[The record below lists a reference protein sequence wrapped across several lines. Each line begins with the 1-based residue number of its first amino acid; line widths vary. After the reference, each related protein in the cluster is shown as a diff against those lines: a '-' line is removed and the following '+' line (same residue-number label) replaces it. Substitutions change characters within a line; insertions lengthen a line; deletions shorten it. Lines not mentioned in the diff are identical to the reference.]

1 MIVSRIHNKLSTPL
15 VEALNGALNG
25 VNFALLE
32 ARLTTL
38 VTNSSWNRVEHQV
51 ITIAVDVKGCL

>member
-1 MIVSRIHNKLSTPL
+1 MIVSRIHNKLSNPL
-15 VEALNGALNG
+15 VEALNGALNS